1 MTITAAA
8 VQAKA
13 RGRPLSIEGPTNN
26 LLPRSV
32 IFCLLLWCGDAFV
45 QQQRPRPLPIP
56 TLLASRSTN
65 SAATAAATGLMPT
78 KPSNS
83 LHSSAQI
90 ISEAQ
95 ANAEAQARIAFD
107 AFAMNALFVNVD
119 ERPEPMACAI
129 AIDSP
134 TSQLPLDL
142 PPGCLL
148 RIGPNGASTNDGFLD
163 GDGLVHA
170 VTFPPPG
177 QKDTVMYSATYVDTQ
192 GRKRERA
199 AANGRTFAGTL
210 GAAPEGLPMLANL
223 LRNAINF
230 GTLDVQKDTCNT
242 ALSTSG
248 ERTLALM
255 EQAPPSEIK
264 ISKMGRM
271 RTVESFARLNGA
283 VPPAP
288 INGGSFGAHGR
299 TDPVTG
305 EKVHVSYQSTSR
317 PYVRVDTFSDDW
329 KLVST
334 VGVDVPCPVMVHD
347 LALTPNY
354 TVILDF
360 PLTIR
365 PRRMLLS
372 NKFPVEY
379 EPQNGARIGLTP
391 RDSKLGTT
399 QWFDVENG
407 VVLHAANAYER
418 EDGKVVIHAF
428 KSFPNGEASYILDYT
443 PSFLYEWVLDPTT
456 GETINEQCL
465 NPNILVEFPNCET
478 SGQKASTV
486 YGLVTT
492 GIGGPLLQ
500 FKTPQSAVLLD
511 SVAKFALED
520 DTVLGWKKGDLVD
533 RFDLPSGWH
542 FVSEPTIVDKI
553 TGNGH
558 YVLLLATF
566 VPPADDKRDHV
577 AVARDGTS
585 MRTQVLILDGDAI
598 SKGAVTS
605 VDLPHH
611 VNYGLHSAFLDWNI
625 LE

>member
-1 MTITAAA
+1 MGERAVGRAAST
-8 VQAKA
+8 KA
-13 RGRPLSIEGPTNN
+13 NIM
-26 LLPRSV
+26 LPRYV
-32 IFCLLLWCGDAFV
+32 AFCFLIWCGDAF
-45 QQQRPRPLPIP
+45 QRPTIPMHHHLGPLSSD
-56 TLLASRSTN
+56 TTTEAVLL
-65 SAATAAATGLMPT
+65 PT
-78 KPSNS
+78 KPKNS
-83 LHSSAQI
+83 PYSAAQI
-90 ISEAQ
+90 FEAQ
-95 ANAEAQARIAFD
+95 ASAEAQARIAFD

-119 ERPEPMACAI
+119 EQPEPMACAI
-129 AIDSP
+129 SVDSP

-142 PPGCLL
+142 SPGCLL

-170 VTFPPPG
+170 ITIPPPG
-177 QKDTVMYSATYVDTQ
+177 QQSNVMYSSTYVDTK
-192 GRKRERA
+192 GRKLERA
-199 AANGRTFAGTL
+199 AANGRTFLGTL

-223 LRNAINF
+223 FRNGITF
-230 GTLDVQKDTCNT
+230 GTMDVQKDTCNT
-242 ALSTSG
+242 ALAVSG
-248 ERTLALM
+248 RRILALM

-271 RTVESFARLNGA
+271 RTVESFARLDGA

-299 TDPVTG
+299 TDPTTG
-305 EKVHVSYQSTSR
+305 ERVHVSYQSTSR
-317 PYVRVDTFSDDW
+317 PYVRIDTFSDDW
-329 KLVST
+329 KLLST
-334 VGVDVPCPVMVHD
+334 VGVDVPSPVMVHD

-354 TVILDF
+354 TIILDF

-391 RDSKLGTT
+391 RGRNGGET

-407 VVLHAANAYER
+407 VVLHAANAFEMD
-418 EDGKVVIHAF
+418 DGKVVIHAF
-428 KSFPNGEASYILDYT
+428 KSFPTEKSSYILDFT
-443 PSFLYEWVLDPTT
+443 PSFLYEWILDPTT
-456 GETINEQCL
+456 GKTIKEHCI
-465 NPNILVEFPNCET
+465 NPNILVEFPICEI

-520 DTVLGWKKGDLVD
+520 DAVLGWQKGDLVD
-533 RFDLPSGWH
+533 RFDLPARWH
-542 FVSEPTIVDKI
+542 FVSEPTIANK
-553 TGNGH
+553 TSSEGH

-566 VPPADDKRDHV
+566 VPPADDSNKRDHV
-577 AVARDGTS
+577 TVARDGKS
-585 MRTQVLILDGDAI
+585 MRTQLLILEGEAI
-598 SKGAVTS
+598 SNGPVTI
-605 VDLPHH
+605 VDLPHY
-611 VNYGLHSAFLDWNI
+611 VNYGLHSAFIDWSI